1 MMNCLR
7 LIHLLSASALMLMVT
22 SGPILA
28 QTEVEVDALEKTPIP
43 LSQIRTFAEIFT
55 RIKLNYVEPIS
66 DEQLLE
72 YAIEGMLS
80 GLDPHSVYL
89 KGDRYNDLN
98 EGTTGAFSGLGMEV
112 IMEDGFVKVVAP
124 IDDTPAAEAGI
135 MTGDLIIRMDGKTVS
150 GLSLSEATERMR
162 GEPGTKITITILR
175 ESEPDPFDVELT
187 RALVRLNS
195 VKRKRLSDS
204 IGYLRV
210 TQFQIATA
218 ENFRKELKQLR
229 ESEGFEGLILDLRNN
244 PGGLLTSA
252 ISIADVF
259 IDEGL
264 IVSTKGRSGTIDQDY
279 RATPS
284 DFIDGKPL
292 VVLINGGSAS
302 ASEIVAGALQDHGRA
317 LILGTDS
324 FGKGSV
330 QTVLNIDDK
339 EAIKL
344 TTARYY
350 TPNGRSIQA
359 EGIKPDVLVEYREF
373 KDREK
378 GFKRIKEDD
387 LPGRLDNDSDK
398 GSSKDSDDNSDKK
411 ESLEKPTKKQE
422 EAQQLLARDYQL
434 NEAFNLLNG
443 LILFKNKV
451 KKRELISTNSD
462 KPKSL

>member
-1 MMNCLR
+1 MKNCLR
-7 LIHLLSASALMLMVT
+7 LRLLLSVSTLMLVVT
-22 SGPILA
+22 SGPITA
-28 QTEVEVDALEKTPIP
+28 QTEIEVTEPEKTPIP
-43 LSQIRTFAEIFT
+43 LTQIRSFAEIFT

-112 IMEDGFVKVVAP
+112 IMEDGFVKVVTP

-162 GEPGTKITITILR
+162 GEPGTQITITILR
-175 ESEPDPFDVELT
+175 ETESEPFDVELT

-229 ESEGFEGLILDLRNN
+229 ESEGFEGLIIDLRNN

-259 IDEGL
+259 IDKGL
-264 IVSTKGRSGTIDQDY
+264 IVSTKGRVASNDQDY
-279 RATPS
+279 KATPS
-284 DFIDGKPL
+284 DLLDGKPL
-292 VVLINGGSAS
+292 IVLINGGSAS

-359 EGIKPDVLVEYREF
+359 AGITPDVLVEYREF
-373 KDREK
+373 KDREH

-387 LPGRLDNDSDK
+387 LPGRLDNDSE
-398 GSSKDSDDNSDKK
+398 KK
-411 ESLEKPTKKQE
+411 ESLEKLTKNQE
-422 EAQQLLARDYQL
+422 EAKQLLARDYQL

-443 LILFKNKV
+443 LILFNS
-451 KKRELISTNSD
+451 KRSQHNSGT
-462 KPKSL
+462 K

>member
-1 MMNCLR
+1 MMKGLR
-7 LIHLLSASALMLMVT
+7 LKTLLLTSALIILLSSGAL
-22 SGPILA
+22 LA
-28 QTEVEVDALEKTPIP
+28 ETEVDAEIVEKTPIP
-43 LSQIRTFAEIFT
+43 LAQIRTFAEVFT

-66 DEQLLE
+66 DDQLLE
-72 YAIEGMLS
+72 YAIEGMLN

-89 KGDRYNDLN
+89 KGERYDDLN

-135 MTGDLIIRMDGKTVS
+135 RTGDLIIRMDGKTVT

-162 GEPGTKITITILR
+162 GKIGTKITITILR

-187 RALVRLNS
+187 RAVVRLNS
-195 VKRKRLSDS
+195 IKQKRLSDS
-204 IGYLRV
+204 IGYIRV
-210 TQFQIATA
+210 TQFQMASA
-218 ENFRKELKQLR
+218 ENFRKELKKLR
-229 ESEGFEGLILDLRNN
+229 ESDGFEGLILDLRNN

-264 IVSTKGRSGTIDQDY
+264 IVSTKGRSATNDQEY
-279 RATPS
+279 KATPS

-317 LILGTDS
+317 LVLGTDS

-350 TPNGRSIQA
+350 TPSGRSIQA
-359 EGIKPDVLVEYREF
+359 SGITPDVIVEYREF

-378 GFKRIKEDD
+378 GFKRIKEND
-387 LPGRLDNDSDK
+387 LPGRLDNDS
-398 GSSKDSDDNSDKK
+398 GEK
-411 ESLEKPTKKQE
+411 EELEKPTKNQE

-443 LILFKNKV
+443 LILF
-451 KKRELISTNSD
+451 NS
-462 KPKSL
+462 KTKLPRIN

>member
-1 MMNCLR
+1 MKNSLR
-7 LIHLLSASALMLMVT
+7 LRHLLSASALMLVVK
-22 SGPILA
+22 SGPIMA
-28 QTEVEVDALEKTPIP
+28 QTQIEIAEPEKTPIP

-55 RIKLNYVEPIS
+55 RIKLNYVEPVS
-66 DEQLLE
+66 DVQLLE
-72 YAIEGMLS
+72 YAIEGMLN
-80 GLDPHSVYL
+80 GLDPHSVHL
-89 KGDRYNDLN
+89 KGDRYTDLN

-112 IMEDGFVKVVAP
+112 IMEDGFVKVVTP

-162 GEPGTKITITILR
+162 GEPGTKIIITILR
-175 ESEPDPFDVELT
+175 ESEPEPFDVELT

-195 VKRKRLSDS
+195 VKRKRLNDS

-229 ESEGFEGLILDLRNN
+229 ESKGFEGLIIDLRNN

-259 IDEGL
+259 INEGS
-264 IVSTKGRSGTIDQDY
+264 IVSTKGRVAANDQEY
-279 RATPS
+279 KATPT
-284 DFIDGKPL
+284 DLLDGKPI

-359 EGIKPDVLVEYREF
+359 AGIKPDVLVEYREF
-373 KDREK
+373 KDREHS
-378 GFKRIKEDD
+378 FRRIKEDD

-398 GSSKDSDDNSDKK
+398 I

-422 EAQQLLARDYQL
+422 EIQQLLARDYQL

-443 LILFKNKV
+443 LILFNQKS
-451 KKRELISTNSD
+451 KKEIN
-462 KPKSL
+462 

>member
-1 MMNCLR
+1 MMKGLR
-7 LIHLLSASALMLMVT
+7 LKTLLHVPALMLLLS
-22 SGPILA
+22 SGTLRA
-28 QTEVEVDALEKTPIP
+28 ETDMDAESPEKTPIP
-43 LSQIRTFAEIFT
+43 LAQIRTFAEVFT

-66 DEQLLE
+66 DQQLLE

-80 GLDPHSVYL
+80 GLDPHSAYY
-89 KGDRYNDLN
+89 KGDRFDDLN

-135 MTGDLIIRMDGKTVS
+135 RTGDLIIRMDGKTVT
-150 GLSLSEATERMR
+150 GLSLSEATKGMR

-175 ESEPDPFDVELT
+175 ESKPDPFEVELS
-187 RALVRLNS
+187 RAVVRLNS
-195 VKRKRLSDS
+195 VKQNRLSDS

-210 TQFQIATA
+210 TQFQTATA
-218 ENFRKELKQLR
+218 ENFRKELKKFR
-229 ESEGFEGLILDLRNN
+229 ESDGFEGLILDLRNN

-259 IDEGL
+259 IDGGV
-264 IVSTKGRSGTIDQDY
+264 IVSTKGRSVTNDQEY
-279 RATPS
+279 IATPS
-284 DFIDGKPL
+284 DFLNGKPL

-317 LILGTDS
+317 LVLGTDS

-350 TPNGRSIQA
+350 TPSGRSIQA
-359 EGIKPDVLVEYREF
+359 SGITPDVIVEYREF

-378 GFKRIKEDD
+378 SFKRIKEND
-387 LPGRLDNDSDK
+387 LPGRLDS
-398 GSSKDSDDNSDKK
+398 GDDEK
-411 ESLEKPTKKQE
+411 ENFEKPTKKQQ
-422 EAQQLLARDYQL
+422 EAKQFLARDYQL

-443 LILFKNKV
+443 LILF
-451 KKRELISTNSD
+451 NS
-462 KPKSL
+462 KTKLPRIN

>member
-1 MMNCLR
+1 
-7 LIHLLSASALMLMVT
+7 MLVVT

-28 QTEVEVDALEKTPIP
+28 QTEVEVEVAEKTPIP

-72 YAIEGMLS
+72 YAIEGMLG

-89 KGDRYNDLN
+89 KGERYNDLN

-135 MTGDLIIRMDGKTVS
+135 MTGDLIIRMDGKTVT

-229 ESEGFEGLILDLRNN
+229 ESEGFEGLIIDLRNN

-264 IVSTKGRSGTIDQDY
+264 IVSTKGRLGTTNDQDY

-284 DFIDGKPL
+284 DSLDGKPL

-359 EGIKPDVLVEYREF
+359 AGIKPDVLVEYREF

-387 LPGRLDNDSDK
+387 LPGRLDNDSGK
-398 GSSKDSDDNSDKK
+398 Q

-443 LILFKNKV
+443 LILFNNKV
-451 KKRELISTNSD
+451 KKRELKQELISTNPD

>member
-1 MMNCLR
+1 MMKGLR
-7 LIHLLSASALMLMVT
+7 LKTLLLTSALIILLSSGAL
-22 SGPILA
+22 LA
-28 QTEVEVDALEKTPIP
+28 ETEVDAEIVEKTPIP
-43 LSQIRTFAEIFT
+43 LAQIRTFAEVFT

-66 DEQLLE
+66 DDQLLE
-72 YAIEGMLS
+72 YAIEGMLN

-89 KGDRYNDLN
+89 KGERYDDLN

-135 MTGDLIIRMDGKTVS
+135 RTGDLIIRMDGKTVT

-162 GEPGTKITITILR
+162 GKIGTKITITILR

-187 RALVRLNS
+187 RAVVRLNS
-195 VKRKRLSDS
+195 IKQKRLSDS
-204 IGYLRV
+204 ISYIRV
-210 TQFQIATA
+210 TQFQMASA
-218 ENFRKELKQLR
+218 ENFRKELKKLR
-229 ESEGFEGLILDLRNN
+229 ESDGFEGLILDLRNN

-264 IVSTKGRSGTIDQDY
+264 IVSTKGRSATNDQEY
-279 RATPS
+279 KATPS

-317 LILGTDS
+317 LVLGTDS

-350 TPNGRSIQA
+350 TPSGRSIQA
-359 EGIKPDVLVEYREF
+359 SGITPDVIVEYREF

-378 GFKRIKEDD
+378 GFKRIKEND
-387 LPGRLDNDSDK
+387 LPGRLDNDS
-398 GSSKDSDDNSDKK
+398 GEK
-411 ESLEKPTKKQE
+411 EELEKPTKNQE

-443 LILFKNKV
+443 LILF
-451 KKRELISTNSD
+451 NS
-462 KPKSL
+462 KTKLPRIN